1 MENRRTK
8 ENNSGYYILSPKKW
22 DTRDKIKSL
31 GNESRTDRTPSSQRN
46 IQSMENKSRKKQ
58 GWRLER
64 GRLPETFL
72 LFTTLV
78 GWLQGNLMNSRGYS
92 VPSSQRKLEKDRQ
105 SLTPDLSSDI
115 KYFVRIF
122 TKKWGEEILTVL
134 LYIHSDPWEWVSVPL
149 KRTVGAWGV
158 AHDRELAYHGWDPGF
173 YSHYMSFRKIKK

>member
-1 MENRRTK
+1 M
-8 ENNSGYYILSPKKW
+8 GYKRQNKVTREWKW
-22 DTRDKIKSL
+22 DRQNFFKSEKHPVDGEEKQKKAGL
-31 GNESRTDRTPSSQRN
+31 KARERQTSQT
-46 IQSMENKSRKKQ
+46 
-58 GWRLER
+58 L
-64 GRLPETFL
+64 L

-78 GWLQGNLMNSRGYS
+78 GWLQGNLTNSRGYS

-122 TKKWGEEILTVL
+122 RKKWGEEILIVL